1 MASFGVIVEEKP
13 LLESFIKE
21 VNERLSSY
29 DLVKSPFKGVVE
41 RWAPGVYACYFKPL
55 LFPAYWIGI
64 FPFSLGVFFSS
75 TWLFVVAAFFFASGF
90 FWSPFF
96 YALLFFFGLRKKG
109 YKGRIRFV
117 SLGKAFGVAR
127 CGTE

>member
-1 MASFGVIVEEKP
+1 LPLAALGFSMMKTAGQVRRFYEKNIELL
-13 LLESFIKE
+13 LLEFHKMMSGCGAGE
-21 VNERLSSY
+21 NDYE
-29 DLVKSPFKGVVE
+29 
-41 RWAPGVYACYFKPL
+41 
-55 LFPAYWIGI
+55 
-64 FPFSLGVFFSS
+64 LGVFFSS

>member
-1 MASFGVIVEEKP
+1 
-13 LLESFIKE
+13 
-21 VNERLSSY
+21 
-29 DLVKSPFKGVVE
+29 
-41 RWAPGVYACYFKPL
+41 
-55 LFPAYWIGI
+55 
-64 FPFSLGVFFSS
+64 
-75 TWLFVVAAFFFASGF
+75 VAAFFFASGF